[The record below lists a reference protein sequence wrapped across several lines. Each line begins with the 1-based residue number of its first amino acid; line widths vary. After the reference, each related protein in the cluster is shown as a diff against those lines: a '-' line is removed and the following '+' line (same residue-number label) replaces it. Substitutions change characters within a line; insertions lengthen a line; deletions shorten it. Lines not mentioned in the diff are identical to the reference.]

1 MQMKSDTMTAEQK
14 VQCVIGTMQIEGFE
28 VTDKT
33 RELLRKVANKE
44 ATAEELLKGVLH
56 AYQK

>member
-1 MQMKSDTMTAEQK
+1 MTAEQK

-33 RELLRKVANKE
+33 RELLQKVADKE
-44 ATAEELLKGVLH
+44 ATAEELLEDVLH
-56 AYQK
+56 KRKVK